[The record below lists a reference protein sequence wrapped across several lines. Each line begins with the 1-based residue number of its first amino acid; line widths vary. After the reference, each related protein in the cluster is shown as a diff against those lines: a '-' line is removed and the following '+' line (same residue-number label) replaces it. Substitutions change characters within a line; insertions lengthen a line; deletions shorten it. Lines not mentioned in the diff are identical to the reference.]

1 MPTSIT
7 NPTVPT
13 VGGSSGT
20 WGTTLNT
27 AVGTLYTNDSNLKA
41 TADAAL
47 PLAGGTMTGNVDLTT
62 ATMATTA
69 KGSVSG
75 AVTLDLSAS
84 DHFSLTVGGAITGI
98 TLSNV
103 PASPKVA
110 VLILEITNGGAFA
123 ITWPTSFKFPSGT
136 APALTISGVDVVGFL
151 TRNGGTSWLMV
162 GVQKN
167 LA

>member
-7 NPTVPT
+7 NPSVPT

-27 AVGTLYTNDSNLKA
+27 AFGTTFTNDTNLKT
-41 TADAAL
+41 TADGAL
-47 PLAGGTMTGNVDLTT
+47 QTSGGTMTGNVDLTT

-75 AVTLDLSAS
+75 AVTLDLSAA
-84 DHFSLTVGGAITGI
+84 DHFSLTIGGAVTGL

-103 PASPKVA
+103 PASPKVTA
-110 VLILEITNGGAFA
+110 LILEITNGGAFT

-136 APALTISGVDVVGFL
+136 APSLTASGVDIMALL
-151 TRNGGTSWLMV
+151 TRDGGTTWRMV
-162 GVQKN
+162 GIQKDTR
-167 LA
+167 

>member
-7 NPTVPT
+7 NPSVPT

-20 WGTTLNT
+20 WGTTLNS
-27 AVGTLYTNDSNLKA
+27 AVSTLYTNDQNLQA

-47 PLAGGTMTGNVDLTT
+47 PAAGGTMTGNVDLTT

-84 DHFSLTVGGAITGI
+84 DHFSLTVGGAITSI

-103 PASPKVA
+103 PASPKVTA
-110 VLILEITNGGAFA
+110 LLLEITNGGAFT

-136 APALTISGVDVVGFL
+136 APALTASGVDLMGLV
-151 TRNGGTSWLMV
+151 TRNGGTSWLMA
-162 GVQKN
+162 GIQKA
-167 LA
+167 LS

>member
-123 ITWPTSFKFPSGT
+123 ITWPTSFKFPSDRKST
-136 APALTISGVDVVGFL
+136 RLNSSHPSISYAVFCL
-151 TRNGGTSWLMV
+151 KKKKKENKIIPL
-162 GVQKN
+162 K
-167 LA
+167 